1 MIDNIKDI
9 VADILAVDIDVIKN
23 DTSPENL
30 AVWDSLKQMNIVVAL
45 EEEFDI
51 TLADEDVIEMLN
63 FELICAIIQRKLTA
77 E

>member
-1 MIDNIKDI
+1 MINDIKSI

-30 AVWDSLKQMNIVVAL
+30 GVWDSLKQMNIVVAL

-51 TLADEDVIEMLN
+51 TLADDDVIEMLN
-63 FELICAIIQRKLTA
+63 FELICAIMQRKLA
-77 E
+77 VK